1 MLLILVVDK
10 HVVPAL
16 MKLQGVLIEQRM
28 KIINAF
34 QEIK

>member
-10 HVVPAL
+10 HIMPAL
-16 MKLQGVLIEQRM
+16 MKLQWVLIEQRI

-34 QEIK
+34 QEIQ

>member
-10 HVVPAL
+10 HIMPAL
-16 MKLQGVLIEQRM
+16 MKLQGVLIEQRI

-34 QEIK
+34 QEIQ